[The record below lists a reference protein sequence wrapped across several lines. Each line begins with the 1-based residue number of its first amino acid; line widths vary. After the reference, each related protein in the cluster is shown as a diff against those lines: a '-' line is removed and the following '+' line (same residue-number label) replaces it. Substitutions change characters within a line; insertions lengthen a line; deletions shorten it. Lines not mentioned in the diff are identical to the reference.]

1 MITNTSSSTVNEVR
15 VSGLTLSVCKMGE
28 AGAGRRDMVS
38 TGPLALGFWDFFQK
52 K

>member
-1 MITNTSSSTVNEVR
+1 MIINTRSSTVNEVR
-15 VSGLTLSVCKMGE
+15 VSGLSLSVCKMGG
-28 AGAGRRDMVS
+28 AGAGRWNLVS